1 MCLTVILAEAGE
13 IHADV
18 GPETVRVTTL
28 GTMARGSLV
37 NLERPMRADGRFGG
51 HFVQGHVDAIGHIED
66 LRADAEFHWMTVV
79 FPTELAAYIV
89 HKGSIAVDGISL
101 TVAGLGADRFD
112 VQVVPYHDRA
122 HQPEARAGARPRESR
137 VRHHREIR
145 RARRAA
151 RGADAGGRA
160 PRRGEALIMEIAKGA
175 RKRRG
180 PFARIEDAIAEIRAG
195 RMVIVVDDEGREN
208 EGDLTI
214 AAEKITA
221 EAITFMARYGCGLI
235 CLSMTP
241 ERLDELEIP
250 LMVAN
255 NSSRFDTAFCVP
267 IEAKGRTTTGIS
279 AGDRAATVRAAID
292 PATRPADLAR
302 PGHMFPLR
310 SRTGGVTVRAGQTEA
325 AVDLARIA
333 GLYPAGVICEIM
345 NEDGTMARVPELTR
359 FAKRHGLLVVTIAD
373 LIKYRMRTE
382 SLVKRVASAQLPTRY
397 GPFTVHAF
405 ENLVDNQTHVALVCG
420 DIGDGK
426 NVLVRVH
433 SQCLTGDVLHSI
445 RCDCGAQL
453 DTAMQRIAA
462 EGRGVLLYL
471 NQEGRGIGLA
481 NKIRAYELQDE
492 GFDTV
497 EANERLGFKADQR
510 DYGMGV
516 QILRELGVRMMRLLS
531 NNPRK
536 LVGIEGY
543 GLSVS
548 EWLPLEIPASD
559 STRRYLKTKKDKLG
573 HKLSS
578 V

>member
-1 MCLTVILAEAGE
+1 
-13 IHADV
+13 
-18 GPETVRVTTL
+18 VT
-28 GTMARGSLV
+28 
-37 NLERPMRADGRFGG
+37 
-51 HFVQGHVDAIGHIED
+51 
-66 LRADAEFHWMTVV
+66 
-79 FPTELAAYIV
+79 
-89 HKGSIAVDGISL
+89 
-101 TVAGLGADRFD
+101 
-112 VQVVPYHDRA
+112 
-122 HQPEARAGARPRESR
+122 PRK
-137 VRHHREIR
+137 I
-145 RARRAA
+145 
-151 RGADAGGRA
+151 
-160 PRRGEALIMEIAKGA
+160 EIAKGA
-175 RKRRG
+175 RRRAS
-180 PFARIEDAIAEIRAG
+180 PFARIDDAVAAIAAG
-195 RMVIVVDDEGREN
+195 EMIIVVDDEDREN

-214 AAEKITA
+214 AAEKVTPD
-221 EAITFMARYGCGLI
+221 AINFMARHGRGLI

-250 LMVAN
+250 LMVSQ
-255 NSSRFDTAFCVP
+255 NSSQFETAFCVS

-279 AGDRAATVRAAID
+279 AADRAATVLAAID

-302 PGHMFPLR
+302 PGHTFPLR
-310 SRTGGVTVRAGQTEA
+310 SRPGGVMVRAGQTEA

-345 NEDGTMARVPELTR
+345 NEDGTMARVPQLAK
-359 FAKRHGLLVVTIAD
+359 FAAKHKLLMITIAD
-373 LIKYRMRTE
+373 LIKYRTRTE
-382 SLVKRVASAQLPTRY
+382 SLIKRVAAAKLPTEF
-397 GPFTVHAF
+397 GEFQICAF
-405 ENLVDNQTHVALVCG
+405 ENQIDHQTHVALVLG
-420 DIGDGK
+420 DITDGQD
-426 NVLVRVH
+426 VLVRVH

-453 DTAMQRIAA
+453 DAAMQRISK

-471 NQEGRGIGLA
+471 HQEGRGIGLA

-516 QILRELGVRMMRLLS
+516 QILRELGVRTMRLLS